1 MISRMATP
9 IGAQQRRQKKRR
21 ANGPGVELKA
31 RTSPETRELASHG
44 AAARNV
50 TLARYIEMLI
60 EEDEI
65 ARHHQRQHQQAQA
78 QGEQDEASKRP
89 A

>member
-1 MISRMATP
+1 MATP
-9 IGAQQRRQKKRR
+9 IGAQQRRKKRRR

-31 RTSPETRELASHG
+31 RVTPEIRELATHG

-65 ARHHQRQHQQAQA
+65 ALHRQRQHQ
-78 QGEQDEASKRP
+78 EQDGRDEAAELS

>member
-1 MISRMATP
+1 MATP
-9 IGAQQRRQKKRR
+9 IRSQQQRSKKRR

-31 RTSPETRELASHG
+31 RVTPDVRELARLG

-60 EEDEI
+60 EDDEV
-65 ARHHQRQHQQAQA
+65 AQHCQAQ
-78 QGEQDEASKRP
+78 QQEERLTG
-89 A
+89 